1 MEAIQAPLQ
10 PIQLLMGMTILQA
23 HIIIHLAETYERI
36 HIKNSLLKINL
47 KKLGLYMKNLS
58 INLLSSIKETN

>member
-1 MEAIQAPLQ
+1 MEAIQARLQ

-36 HIKNSLLKINL
+36 TSKIHLKINL
-47 KKLGLYMKNLS
+47 KKLDF
-58 INLLSSIKETN
+58 T